1 MDEAK
6 INVTL
11 CACRLHK
18 LPFSWAPL
26 VLLGGDAAL
35 QLQPRPHCQKVKH
48 NTQFL
53 FALLFLFFFFFLL
66 IFTAIT
72 TTHR

>member
-11 CACRLHK
+11 YACRLHK

-48 NTQFL
+48 KHAISFS
-53 FALLFLFFFFFLL
+53 LLFLSFFFLL